1 MNKLV
6 YRFFIGRD
14 AEFDE
19 VRFIIW

>member
-19 VRFIIW
+19 VRYIIW